1 MTRRIPASPIRRL
14 SHYLRSLE
22 DLARDGGD
30 SGSSEERAE
39 RGQTTAAQ
47 VRKDLSHFG
56 SFGKRGLGYKVEVLR
71 DYIREILGVDRIWNV
86 ALIGAGRIG
95 AALFEYPDFGSRG
108 YKCVAIIDSDQAKIG
123 TRWGDLQVRSPDDL
137 QSLITDL
144 GVELIV
150 LAVPAQAAQ
159 EVAERAV
166 KAGVKGILNFAPIRL
181 KVPSEVHVEDVN
193 LVMQLEAVSFAITQR
208 TVGA

>member
-1 MTRRIPASPIRRL
+1 M
-14 SHYLRSLE
+14 
-22 DLARDGGD
+22 
-30 SGSSEERAE
+30 
-39 RGQTTAAQ
+39 
-47 VRKDLSHFG
+47 
-56 SFGKRGLGYKVEVLR
+56 LR

-95 AALFEYPDFGSRG
+95 AALFEYTDFGSRG

-144 GVELIV
+144 GVEVIV